1 MADIEQLKQ
10 DALWMRKRILEL
22 ALKSG
27 PSGAHLGGALSLV
40 EVLVALYS
48 VANISHGDSRDRVIL
63 SKGHGA
69 LALYTALELK
79 GKMSKELVDTFET
92 NGTHLFA
99 HASKDVEHG
108 IEFSGGSLGLGI
120 SYAVGVALACKEK
133 GLNNHVYVIV
143 GDGECNEGLF
153 WEALM
158 AIKQFQLNNMTIIVD
173 NNGLQA
179 DGFTNEIID
188 LSPMADKLQAFGLK
202 AIEVDGHDIE
212 ALVKVLSSK
221 EEDHPAAIV
230 ANTVKGKGVSFME
243 NSAAWH
249 HGVLNQKK
257 YDKAMEELS

>member
-1 MADIEQLKQ
+1 MVE
-10 DALWMRKRILEL
+10 IL
-22 ALKSG
+22 A
-27 PSGAHLGGALSLV
+27 
-40 EVLVALYS
+40 ALYS
-48 VANISHGDSRDRVIL
+48 VANVSHDDSRDRVIL

-69 LALYTALELK
+69 LALYTALELN

-99 HASKDVEHG
+99 HASRDIEHG

-133 GLNNHVYVIV
+133 GLNNRIYVIV

-158 AIKQFQLNNMTIIVD
+158 AIKQFQLNNMTVIID
-173 NNGLQA
+173 KNGLQA

-202 AIEVDGHDIE
+202 TIEVDGHDME
-212 ALVKVLSSK
+212 ALVNVFSSK
-221 EEDHPAAIV
+221 ERNQPVAIV
-230 ANTVKGKGVSFME
+230 ANTIKGKGVPFME

-257 YDKAMEELS
+257 FDKAMEELS

>member
-1 MADIEQLKQ
+1 MADLDKLNQ

-27 PSGAHLGGALSLV
+27 SSGAHLGGSLSLV
-40 EVLVALYS
+40 EVLITLYR
-48 VANISHGDSRDRVIL
+48 VANISPDESRDRVIL

-69 LALYTALELK
+69 LALYTALELN

-99 HASKDVEHG
+99 HASRDVEHG

-133 GLNNHVYVIV
+133 GLNNHIYVIV

-173 NNGLQA
+173 KNGLQA
-179 DGFTNEIID
+179 DGFTNDIID
-188 LSPMADKLQAFGLK
+188 LSPLADKLQAFGLK
-202 AIEVDGHDIE
+202 TVEVDGHDIE
-212 ALVKVLSSK
+212 ALVKVLTFK
-221 EEDHPAAIV
+221 EEDQPIAIV
-230 ANTVKGKGVSFME
+230 AKTIKGKGVSFME

-257 YDKAMEELS
+257 FDKAMEELS